1 MRSCLYEGTVVHR
14 RFAPMEHSFRFRLFL
29 VYVDLD
35 ELESLFGRRGIW
47 STRSPAVARFR
58 RADYF
63 GDPDRPLTDCV
74 RELVEE
80 QTGNRP
86 KGPIG
91 LLTNF
96 RYFGFEMNPVS
107 FFYCYDSTGQ
117 HVEAI
122 VAEVHNTPWN
132 EKHCYVLN
140 FADAAPTLPRATGE
154 SLPTFKHEAR
164 ASESETHLLAQR
176 AGKISSAARLTELPS
191 AKRFELPKEFHV
203 SPFMPM
209 DMTYSWKVTEPKER
223 LSIQIENYSGTG
235 GGEKA
240 FDAVLTLSRRP
251 ITRWQLARVVLRYP
265 LMTWQIVFG
274 IYWQALRLWLK
285 GIPFVPHPRHATSNT
300 SPLPQSLSKNK
311 VS

>member
-14 RFAPMEHSFRFRLFL
+14 RYTPMGHSFRYRLFL

-47 STRSPAVARFR
+47 STRWPAVARFR

-63 GDPDRPLTDCV
+63 GDLDRPLTDCV

-80 QTGNRP
+80 QTGHRP
-86 KGPIG
+86 TGPIG

-107 FFYCYDSTGQ
+107 FFYCFDSAGL

-140 FADAAPTLPRATGE
+140 FADDDVPSST
-154 SLPTFKHEAR
+154 S
-164 ASESETHLLAQR
+164 SES
-176 AGKISSAARLTELPS
+176 
-191 AKRFELPKEFHV
+191 AKQFEHPKEFHV

-209 DMTYSWKVTEPKER
+209 DMTYRWKVTEPKER

-235 GGEKA
+235 DGEKA
-240 FDAVLTLSRRP
+240 FDAALTLSRRP
-251 ITRWQLARVVLRYP
+251 ITRWQLAHVLLRYP
-265 LMTWQIVFG
+265 LMTWQIIFS

-285 GIPFVPHPRHATSNT
+285 GIPFVPHPRRGTSSI
-300 SPLPQSLSKNK
+300 SPLRQSLSKNK
-311 VS
+311 AS